1 MRFIKTFLP
10 LALIIGGVFIGFGD
24 RFLPAPLNAYSY
36 QTREQ
41 INRTLLGLV
50 EKPKDGS
57 SGKDDKNLLEKV
69 KEETKLDAVYDR
81 ALQKVEPESRQN
93 KK

>member
-1 MRFIKTFLP
+1 MRFFKTFLP
-10 LALIIGGVFIGFGD
+10 LALISGGVFIGFGD

-41 INRTLLGLV
+41 INQTLLGLV
-50 EKPKDGS
+50 EKPKS
-57 SGKDDKNLLEKV
+57 NKKNVFEKV
-69 KEETKLDAVYDR
+69 KEETKFDAFDERTLKKIDPYS
-81 ALQKVEPESRQN
+81 PQN